1 MDPVT
6 IKLILMFIGAF
17 ILGFV
22 LGYQYALYEQGGV
35 MECDMDE

>member
-1 MDPVT
+1 MDPMT

-22 LGYQYALYEQGGV
+22 LGYQYALNDQAGV
-35 MECDMDE
+35 VE

>member
-1 MDPVT
+1 VDAIT

-35 MECDMDE
+35 VE